1 MSNEKEGIAKKAARE
16 AEADR
21 AWVKDQERILSRKQ
35 KILGAREEE
44 VKSREQ
50 KLADAISKQEETIRK
65 QVDEKAQRIRQ
76 ASAADL
82 QETQRKLSRE
92 YDRKERNI
100 KIRMKMAIV
109 YGVVMTALLIVRL
122 PVFGKLRV
130 PWRTFLGWL
139 TAVWNMLKRFADR
152 IALNSLRIPGNVPHQ
167 VLYDVIYWG
176 IIGIIVSVF
185 VAAVVLT
192 IRWIAKKR
200 RKLYSY
206 KTSF

>member
-1 MSNEKEGIAKKAARE
+1 LSNEKEGIAKKAARE

-65 QVDEKAQRIRQ
+65 QVDEKAQRIRR

-82 QETQRKLSRE
+82 LETQRKLSRE

-130 PWRTFLGWL
+130 PWRMFSGWL
-139 TAVWNMLKRFADR
+139 TAVWNMLKGFADR

-167 VLYDVIYWG
+167 LLYYIIYWG
-176 IIGIIVSVF
+176 IIGITALAISAVAIIVFRRLV
-185 VAAVVLT
+185 
-192 IRWIAKKR
+192 KKH
-200 RKLYSY
+200 RKSNTL
-206 KTSF
+206 